1 MPFANDKRN
10 ALLKLHVLDKSKKGS
25 LDEEIA
31 ELVNL
36 INSLDN
42 YYTTS
47 SCAGRIMLIKEGK
60 SNSKFDT
67 TWIFASHKYIGID
80 DFKENLANLPEE
92 NVWFRMEPP
101 ILHICAKDLADA
113 KNLLQLANSAGFRRA
128 GAITLGRRIILE
140 IVAPGTLD
148 LLLSTNKELLL
159 SEDYI
164 KTIIVEANKK
174 LKVSRG
180 RLDRLFVELKK
191 ME

>member
-1 MPFANDKRN
+1 
-10 ALLKLHVLDKSKKGS
+10 
-25 LDEEIA
+25 
-31 ELVNL
+31 
-36 INSLDN
+36 
-42 YYTTS
+42 
-47 SCAGRIMLIKEGK
+47 
-60 SNSKFDT
+60 
-67 TWIFASHKYIGID
+67 
-80 DFKENLANLPEE
+80 
-92 NVWFRMEPP
+92 MEPP

-113 KNLLQLANSAGFRRA
+113 KNMLQLANSAGFRRA